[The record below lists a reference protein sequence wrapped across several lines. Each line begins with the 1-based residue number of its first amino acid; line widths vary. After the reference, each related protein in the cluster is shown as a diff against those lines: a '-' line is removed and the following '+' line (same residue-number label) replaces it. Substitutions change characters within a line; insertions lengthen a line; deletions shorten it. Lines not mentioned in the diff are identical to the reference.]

1 MAPHAEVRVPPGDLG
16 LHQLPGQ
23 LLVEEDLEC
32 ERWYDVRLEWPEPS
46 SNFLKG
52 TKDQWADVSVDA
64 LSSSSRLYEKRS
76 NSGTADEARRAIMK
90 EKTASDKIASYAL
103 AVQESPVYRLDE
115 LCTLLSYTQRKSRQE
130 RGQAIDALKDLF
142 INDLLPDG
150 RQLVPFQDRNF
161 ECDRRALSKRH
172 LVYAWFESELKV
184 VYREFLQTLENS
196 LKDNLS
202 FVKEKCV
209 KTVFELLVA
218 KPENEKVL
226 LFLLVNKVGDPER
239 RVSSTASNCLSE
251 LIRKHHPQ
259 MRVVVVREVERML
272 MRPNVNQRT
281 KYYAVNF
288 LNNITFHQNDTQ
300 LARDIVRIY
309 MDIFTMCLEDNVF
322 NKEDEVP
329 KKKDKNRWRNGKKTR
344 KKDLQRKPEIS
355 DETKNSR
362 LMAAILRG
370 VNRAFPYTKPE
381 QDDTVYD
388 RYFNSLFRVSHAES
402 FDSATQALVF
412 LLQIS
417 QTNSVQSDRFYRTLY
432 SRILDAN
439 ECSESTQ
446 AKFLNLVFKAMK
458 DDTDP
463 RRVKAFLKR
472 LLQSGSYASAGFAG
486 ACLIVSSECF
496 RLSQKG
502 LLKSFVALP
511 EQDDD
516 DELFFDADKL
526 NEGKGALGVMESESG
541 ESEEENQNG
550 SASGADRTSKAW
562 ASKHKNERDFPHRIV
577 SNHYDPSKRD
587 PKYSGAERTSLWEA
601 VSLSAHF
608 HPSVS
613 LFAKTL
619 CKDMKAVETS
629 GDPLRDFTL
638 IAFLDRFCYKRTKN
652 RVAKSLYGK
661 SSSRYRDVPVA
672 NSLQFQELAKAGKLK
687 EDDRF
692 FTKFFQV
699 NPERVANGDEV
710 GNGAANSGSEV
721 DSEEEAFEQALQE
734 EMKRLGG
741 EGDMP
746 NGPDIDEEDEDEL
759 REFEKAFG
767 NDIIADDGDDG
778 DEHEELANS
787 ADVPNNSVFV
797 SNGVSGASS
806 DSDGNQDYD
815 EIDTEDKIEGNGT
828 VFAAAEDFEEAIEQ
842 ELANV
847 QNGNDSE
854 PTESPSER
862 STWRKRKRV
871 TSSRKA
877 LKKRRKGRK

>member
-1 MAPHAEVRVPPGDLG
+1 MARHTEERKPAGGLG

-32 ERWYDVRLEWPEPS
+32 ERWYDVRLKWPEPS

-52 TKDQWADVSVDA
+52 TKDQWADVSIDA

-76 NSGTADEARRAIMK
+76 NGGTADEARRAIMK
-90 EKTASDKIASYAL
+90 EKTASDKIAAYAL

-115 LCTLLSYTQRKSRQE
+115 LCTLLSYAQRKSRQE

-161 ECDRRALSKRH
+161 ECDRKALSKRH

-196 LKDNLS
+196 LKDSLS
-202 FVKEKCV
+202 FFKEKSV

-239 RVSSTASNCLSE
+239 RVASTASICLSK
-251 LIRKHHPQ
+251 LIEKHHPQ

-288 LNNITFHQNDTQ
+288 LNNIKFHQNDTQ

-309 MDIFTMCLEDNVF
+309 MDLFTMCLDDNIS

-344 KKDLQRKPEIS
+344 KKDLQQKPEIS
-355 DETKNSR
+355 DETKNGR

-388 RYFNSLFRVSHAES
+388 KYFNSLFRVSHAES

-417 QTNSVQSDRFYRTLY
+417 QTNSVQNDRFYRTLY
-432 SRILDAN
+432 SRIPDAN

-446 AKFLNLVFKAMK
+446 AKFLNLLFKAMK
-458 DDTDP
+458 DDTNP

-496 RLSQKG
+496 RLSRKG

-516 DELFFDADKL
+516 EELFFDADKL
-526 NEGKGALGVMESESG
+526 NEGNGALGVIESESS
-541 ESEEENQNG
+541 ESEEENQIG
-550 SASGADRTSKAW
+550 PASGAKRPFKARTSE
-562 ASKHKNERDFPHRIV
+562 HENNRDSPHEIV
-577 SNHYDPSKRD
+577 SKHYDPSKRD

-613 LFAKTL
+613 LFAKAL
-619 CKDMKAVETS
+619 CKDMKAIETS
-629 GDPLRDFTL
+629 GDPLQDFTL

-661 SSSRYRDVPVA
+661 RSSRYRDVPVA
-672 NSLQFQELAKAGKLK
+672 NSLQFQELAKAGKL
-687 EDDRF
+687 EENDRF

-699 NPERVANGDEV
+699 NPERVVNGDKI
-710 GNGAANSGSEV
+710 GKGAPDSGSEV
-721 DSEEEAFEQALQE
+721 DSEEEAFELALQE

-759 REFEKAFG
+759 REFKKAFG
-767 NDIIADDGDDG
+767 NDIVGDDGDDG
-778 DEHEELANS
+778 DEQGELANLEE
-787 ADVPNNSVFV
+787 VPNDSVFEI
-797 SNGVSGASS
+797 NGASGTSS
-806 DSDGNQDYD
+806 DSDGNQGDD
-815 EIDTEDKIEGNGT
+815 EIDAEDKIEANGS
-828 VFAAAEDFEEAIEQ
+828 VFAAAEEFEEAIEQ
-842 ELANV
+842 ELANA
-847 QNGNDSE
+847 QNGNDSGS
-854 PTESPSER
+854 TESPSER
-862 STWRKRKRV
+862 SATRKRKRV
-871 TSSRKA
+871 MSSRKVP
-877 LKKRRKGRK
+877 KRRRKGGK